1 MSHGTAIKDAVEDK
15 KVHEAFRTPRQ
26 SHQCDE
32 KEQDSATEGEYEL
45 DSTTIE
51 CEYPSH
57 ESSADEIV
65 SDLSKISTPSSSSG
79 YWSTP
84 QSTSNLKRKSDATY
98 EKDSL
103 EQTSNK
109 RKKVSFDSRT

>member
-1 MSHGTAIKDAVEDK
+1 MSHGTAIKDAVEDE

-51 CEYPSH
+51 CEYP
-57 ESSADEIV
+57 
-65 SDLSKISTPSSSSG
+65 
-79 YWSTP
+79 
-84 QSTSNLKRKSDATY
+84 
-98 EKDSL
+98 
-103 EQTSNK
+103 
-109 RKKVSFDSRT
+109 